1 MASSYTRLREWQ
13 HVSDTIMCVH
23 ASEPSRN
30 SNWNKKFLKH
40 QLSSAENYIIL
51 FYCSF
56 DAIAYIF
63 IFHLLKWTSSH
74 GNSTLLSTSTWS
86 FSSGLKTMTIHKE
99 KQIYPAPLTSHD
111 QGQEKTIC
119 SETYCQLQRT
129 NRKPGPLSG
138 VNASCSL
145 NLSND
150 HWICNDWY
158 CEIFKQ
164 PDGSCPHS
172 ESHWGSFKITI
183 TSTLDI
189 YQTTDQTLPTGKV
202 T

>member
-1 MASSYTRLREWQ
+1 MWVIQS
-13 HVSDTIMCVH
+13 CVFM
-23 ASEPSRN
+23 PVN
-30 SNWNKKFLKH
+30 LLGTQMKQKQKFLKH

-63 IFHLLKWTSSH
+63 IFHLLKGTSSC
-74 GNSTLLSTSTWS
+74 GNTTLLSTSTWS

-129 NRKPGPLSG
+129 NRKPGPLSS
-138 VNASCSL
+138 VNASYSL

-150 HWICNDWY
+150 HSICNDWY
-158 CEIFKQ
+158 FEIFKQ
-164 PDGSCPHS
+164 PDGSCSHS

-189 YQTTDQTLPTGKV
+189 YQTTNQTLPTGKV
-202 T
+202 I